1 MTAIYTMLNRSG
13 LAALEGDSGDDI
25 SIWLFA
31 LLAAAGGAAAF
42 VGGRRMRR
50 LSMTKQAEIEITFDS
65 KTVRARGM
73 TDTGNLLTDPL
84 SGRSVA
90 ICELEAVKDIFP
102 DELSEFLKSGN
113 AFSSTMPTEYA
124 SRLRFIPAKG
134 AIASKASLLCAVL
147 PDTVYVV
154 CDGKRSEADIL
165 IAPVAYKLSAG
176 ESRALLPPGII
187 Q

>member
-1 MTAIYTMLNRSG
+1 
-13 LAALEGDSGDDI
+13 
-25 SIWLFA
+25 
-31 LLAAAGGAAAF
+31 
-42 VGGRRMRR
+42 
-50 LSMTKQAEIEITFDS
+50 
-65 KTVRARGM
+65 
-73 TDTGNLLTDPL
+73 
-84 SGRSVA
+84 
-90 ICELEAVKDIFP
+90 
-102 DELSEFLKSGN
+102 
-113 AFSSTMPTEYA
+113 MPTEYA